1 MRAYKFI
8 SDLTQRVTE
17 HDDYALASHMA
28 LSLLTAMFPFLI
40 FVASLA
46 GVLGTADL
54 QNEIVRLLFETW
66 PHEVSEPI
74 AREVTRVLGTAR
86 PGLLTVSA
94 IVAVVLASN
103 GVEAIRVGIN
113 RAYGLVETRSFWWC
127 RLQSLFF
134 VLLASLALVTLA
146 LLVVL
151 WPVIW
156 QAAISF
162 TPVLAPLQP
171 LIEIARYGITTAVLG
186 GAIILVHLFLVAS
199 RPSLGVIWPGVLITM
214 GLWLAGG
221 YAFSIYIS
229 DFAAYSKLYAGLGSV
244 FAALFFLW
252 LVALA
257 FLLGAEINAIL
268 AERRHKRVHAAS

>member
-1 MRAYKFI
+1 MRAYKF
-8 SDLTQRVTE
+8 LYELMQRVTD

-46 GVLGTADL
+46 GMLGTADL

-103 GVEAIRVGIN
+103 GVEAIRVGVN
-113 RAYGLVETRSFWWC
+113 RAYGLIETRSYWWC

-134 VLLASLALVTLA
+134 VVLASLALVTLA

-151 WPVIW
+151 WPVMW
-156 QAAISF
+156 QAAITF
-162 TPVLAPLQP
+162 TPVLEPLQP
-171 LIEIARYGITTAVLG
+171 LIEIARYGITTLVLG
-186 GAIILVHLFLVAS
+186 TAIVMVHLFLVAS
-199 RPSLGVIWPGVLITM
+199 RPSLAVIWPGVLITM
-214 GLWLAGG
+214 LLWLTGG
-221 YAFSIYIS
+221 FVFSIYIT
-229 DFAAYSKLYAGLGSV
+229 DFATYSRLYAGLGSV

-257 FLLGAEINAIL
+257 FLLGAEINAML
-268 AERRHKRVHAAS
+268 AQRRGRPVRAR